1 MSKLTF
7 KRQRFVDEYIIS
19 GKSTYGEVYLIKNKV
34 NGKSYVGITTRDVSQ
49 RFSEH
54 CKANSLIGRAIRK
67 YGEDQFSLMTIDYA
81 KTKEELYQKETDWIK
96 RYSSFGKAGYNLT
109 SGGEGVKSIKL
120 IDVALSP
127 KQKKFCDF
135 VEKDNRES
143 INVNDPAAMIR
154 MVIINVVYLYLIAG
168 NEKDKKMMAKTIAKL
183 KGCYL
188 KEVIKLKVIDIE
200 EFGRYAHQK

>member
-1 MSKLTF
+1 MEGLNARQSK
-7 KRQRFVDEYIIS
+7 FVDEYIIS
-19 GKSTYGEVYLIKNKV
+19 GNATCGEVYLIKNKV

-67 YGEDQFSLMTIDYA
+67 YGEDQFNLMTIDYA
-81 KTKEELYQKETDWIK
+81 KTKEELYQKEMDWIK
-96 RYSSFGKAGYNLT
+96 RYNSFGKAGYNLT
-109 SGGEGVKSIKL
+109 NGGEGVRSIKL

-135 VEKDNRES
+135 VEKDNKES

-168 NEKDKKMMAKTIAKL
+168 NEKDKKMMAKTITKL
-183 KGCYL
+183 KECYL

-200 EFGRYAHQK
+200 EFGRYAYQK